1 MVKKIGR
8 EVSMN
13 FIKHRK
19 SLLTS
24 TTLAVIMGL
33 TSGCSTINA
42 GLQSGDLPPQGSFI
56 ATNGMQFNIQ
66 PLSLATLPPA
76 PAYSL
81 THSSTGMKNARV
93 RELLNAS
100 PGAADY
106 RISSSDV
113 LSINLIEYPNITPP
127 NSSTDASAPNPYAA
141 GYPVNQR
148 GYIQFPLVG
157 QIKASG
163 LTVGQFTANL
173 RSQLQRYLKY
183 PDPQVK
189 VVNFR
194 GSKFFID
201 GAVKQPG
208 EFNIADAPVSL
219 YGAISMAGGASEEGD
234 TNSVVLTRKGVQY
247 ELGLRDLQQMGISGS
262 QIYLQDGDAIHVN
275 RKDRNQV
282 YVLGEFGEIKPLEI
296 PDQGLSLT
304 QVIGL
309 SKGLNVNSADAA
321 KIYIVRD
328 HGTTSY
334 TDIYQAN
341 LQSVTNLALANRFEM
356 YPGDIVYVDPTGLT
370 RWSRFLNTILPSAN
384 AIDDF
389 SN

>member
-1 MVKKIGR
+1 
-8 EVSMN
+8 MN
-13 FIKHRK
+13 FLKHRK

-24 TTLAVIMGL
+24 TALTVMIGL
-33 TSGCSTINA
+33 TSGCGTINA
-42 GLQSGDLPPQGSFI
+42 GMQAGELPLQGAFI
-56 ATNGMQFNIQ
+56 AENGMQFNIQ
-66 PLSLATLPPA
+66 PLSLANLPPA

-81 THSSTGMKNARV
+81 NRSGTGMKNARV
-93 RELLNAS
+93 SELLNGS
-100 PGAADY
+100 RGVADY
-106 RISSSDV
+106 RISTSDV
-113 LSINLIEYPNITPP
+113 LSINLIEYPNITPSN
-127 NSSTDASAPNPYAA
+127 NSTNASASNPYAA
-141 GYPVNQR
+141 GYPVDQQ

-157 QIKASG
+157 RIKASG
-163 LTVGQFTANL
+163 LTVSQFTNNL

-208 EFNIADAPVSL
+208 EFNMADAPISL
-219 YGAISMAGGASEEGD
+219 YGAISMAGGATTEGD
-234 TNSVVLTRKGVQY
+234 SNSVVLTRKGVQY
-247 ELGLRDLQQMGISGS
+247 ELGLRDLQDIGVSAS
-262 QIYLQDGDAIHVN
+262 QIYLQDGDSIHVN
-275 RKDRNQV
+275 RLDRNQV

-296 PDQGLSLT
+296 PDHGLTLT

-321 KIYIVRD
+321 KVYIVRD
-328 HGTTSY
+328 HGNGSY

-356 YPGDIVYVDPTGLT
+356 HPNDIVYVDPTGLT

-384 AIDDF
+384 AIDRF
-389 SN
+389 GN